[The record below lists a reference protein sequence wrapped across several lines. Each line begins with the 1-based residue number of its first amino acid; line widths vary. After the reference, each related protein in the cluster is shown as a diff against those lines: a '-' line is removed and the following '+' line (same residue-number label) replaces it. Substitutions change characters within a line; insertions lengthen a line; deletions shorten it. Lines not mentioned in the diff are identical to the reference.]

1 MTLDIKDAFCVRIQ
15 PSNMADADFSV
26 CSLAGVIS
34 SQPFC
39 ALKAGDKRWHE
50 VFAQRRSNSR

>member
-1 MTLDIKDAFCVRIQ
+1 MTLDIKNAFCVRIQ
-15 PSNMADADFSV
+15 SSNMADADFSV

-39 ALKAGDKRWHE
+39 ALKAGDIKWHE
-50 VFAQRRSNSR
+50 VLLNAV